1 MNLQEVT
8 YYLLYVTTVKSV
20 EKILVRLTLKVFI
33 HSLKLK
39 MLLLIHCSQI
49 SKTSSSITVVLELKN
64 LVTLLKV
71 VKEDLVVVKE
81 EAIAVAVATEEVLAA
96 AAKEKAM
103 VVVKERVMAVAKE
116 KATVAVILA
125 EAEDVK
131 VEAVLEVSEISLVNH
146 AKAEAEQAK
155 EDADLNYNLDIKLS
169 SPIFRAVFFC
179 CLF

>member
-1 MNLQEVT
+1 MNSQEVT
-8 YYLLYVTTVKSV
+8 YYLLFVIMVKSV
-20 EKILVRLTLKVFI
+20 EKTLVKLTLKVCI

-49 SKTSSSITVVLELKN
+49 SKTSNSITEVLELKN

-71 VKEDLVVVKE
+71 AKEDLVVEKE
-81 EAIAVAVATEEVLAA
+81 EAIVVVATEEVLAA
-96 AAKEKAM
+96 EKEKAM

-131 VEAVLEVSEISLVNH
+131 VEAALAVSEISLVNH
-146 AKAEAEQAK
+146 AKVEAERAK
-155 EDADLNYNLDIKLS
+155 EDADLNHNPNIKLS
-169 SPIFRAVFFC
+169 SPIYRAVFFNSG
-179 CLF
+179 